1 MDDHYVAQTY
11 LESFVDS
18 DGFIVP
24 YYKGM
29 RIVVGNRKS
38 PKAVCSEVDGDTNK
52 YFNNPRILEEY
63 LPLFENPWKQNVEAL
78 RDHYIDGMVKYEISG
93 YVSFLRTCTPTAKR
107 LGQERIRA
115 AIQPIVQSVDEQQF
129 KLHPP
134 RDEETRQIIRMLI
147 EQKYITTEIDRAF
160 PHAIGISLLLS
171 LTSCFLNGRWL
182 IMINKSERPF
192 ITSDNPAV
200 IYYHK
205 NGTGIGQ
212 VYVPLAPDIAI
223 LVSPDS
229 DDKIIDEN
237 SINSSI
243 CKNDCF
249 ATPKLEYVEKFN
261 ELIIKAAEKRV
272 LHSSIDKWL
281 EQKVHQYGDW
291 KLEIKVDNIKAEAGV
306 FIVTRE
312 IPDKCLISVRSK

>member
-11 LESFVDS
+11 LESFVDF

-29 RIVVGNRKS
+29 RIVIGNRKS
-38 PKAVCSEVDGDTNK
+38 PKAVCFEVDGDTNQ

-63 LPLFENPWKQNVEAL
+63 LPLFENPWKQNVETL

-107 LGQERIRA
+107 LGQERIQA
-115 AIQPIVQSVDEQQF
+115 AIQPKVQSVAEQQF

-134 RDEETRQIIRMLI
+134 RDEETRQIIKMLV
-147 EQKYITTEIDRAF
+147 EQKHITTEIDRAF
-160 PHAIGISLLLS
+160 PRAISISLLLN

-182 IMINKSERPF
+182 IMINKSECPF

-205 NGTGIGQ
+205 NSDRIGQ

-223 LVSPDS
+223 LISPDS
-229 DDKIIDEN
+229 ADESIDEN

-249 ATPKLEYVEKFN
+249 AVPKVEYVEKFN
-261 ELIIKAAEKRV
+261 ELIIKSAEKRV
-272 LHSSIDKWL
+272 LHSSIDAWL
-281 EQKVHQYGDW
+281 EQKVYNYSNWHV
-291 KLEIKVDNIKAEAGV
+291 EIKVDEIQTESGV
-306 FIVTRE
+306 CSIETQE
-312 IPDKCLISVRSK
+312 LPTKIQ

>member
-11 LESFVDS
+11 LESFVGS

-29 RIVVGNRKS
+29 RTVVGNRKS
-38 PKAVCSEVDGDTNK
+38 PKAVCFEVNGDTNK

-78 RDHYIDGMVKYEISG
+78 RDLYIDGVVKYEISG
-93 YVSFLRTCTPTAKR
+93 YISFLRTCTPTAKR

-115 AIQPIVQSVDEQQF
+115 ATQPIAQNVLEQQF

-134 RDEETRQIIRMLI
+134 RDEEIRQIIGMLV
-147 EQKYITTEIDRAF
+147 EQKQITTEIDRAF
-160 PHAIGISLLLS
+160 PHAIGISLLVS
-171 LTSCFLNGRWL
+171 LTSSFLNGRWL

-205 NGTGIGQ
+205 DNAVIGQ

-223 LVSPDS
+223 LVSPD
-229 DDKIIDEN
+229 DKIIDKN
-237 SINSSI
+237 SINNSV
-243 CKNDCF
+243 CQNDCF

-272 LHSSIDKWL
+272 LHRAIDVWL
-281 EQKVHQYGDW
+281 EQTVHHCSDW
-291 KLEIKVDNIKAEAGV
+291 HVEIKVEEIQTELGV
-306 FIVTRE
+306 VIATRE
-312 IPDKCLISVRSK
+312 LPLNDIGRGRVK